1 MNLYERSF
9 ALDNNLQKNP
19 LNGKKIA
26 LFIVYALVAVLLL
39 ITVLSFNDLP
49 SIIEQLETV
58 DYSYVILAALMV
70 VAYLALYPL
79 SLCILAKARKVKA
92 SSGATY
98 CIAMTEHF
106 FNGIT
111 PWATGGQPFQAHSFT
126 KVNVKLSESSGLL
139 LANLVIYM
147 IATNSLS
154 LFGLFFLDVLIENID
169 SWWIPIIFA
178 GYTINFS
185 ILAIM
190 IILGKSKTVR
200 GWLVRFVRF
209 VCKLKVL
216 RKFESKADDLELYFI
231 QVQEA
236 FDDLLKQKK
245 HFFFALLTK
254 ILAHIFYYGASYFII
269 MSFGIPV
276 GPGDFFLIVTGT
288 SFALTAVGF
297 FPTPGASGG
306 VEGSTGQVF
315 KSIILYLTCGVSV
328 SAVVATANGVMLIWR
343 LVSYYFIMLVS
354 LLFYIGLE
362 VYFTKRNNKNKKV

>member
-1 MNLYERSF
+1 M
-9 ALDNNLQKNP
+9 DNNVQKNP

-26 LFIVYALVAVLLL
+26 LFVVYALIAVLLM
-39 ITVLSFNDLP
+39 ITVLSFNDFP
-49 SIIEQLETV
+49 SIMEQLQSVE
-58 DYSYVILAALMV
+58 YSFVLIAALMV
-70 VAYLALYPL
+70 AAYLATYPL
-79 SLCILAKARKVKA
+79 SLCILAKARNVKA
-92 SSGATY
+92 PSKITY
-98 CIAMTEHF
+98 SIAMTEHF

-111 PWATGGQPFQAHSFT
+111 PWATGGQPFQAYSFT
-126 KVNVKLSESSGLL
+126 KVNVKLSESTGLL

-154 LFGLFFLDVLIENID
+154 LFGLFYLDTIIASMD
-169 SWWIPIIFA
+169 SWWLPIVFA

-190 IILGKSKTVR
+190 IILGRSKTVR

-209 VCKLKVL
+209 VCKFKALN
-216 RKFESKADDLELYFI
+216 KFESKADELEIYFV

-236 FDDLLKQKK
+236 FADLLKKKK
-245 HFFFALLTK
+245 HFIFAVLSK
-254 ILAHIFYYGASYFII
+254 ILAHVFYYGASYFII

-276 GPGDFFLIVTGT
+276 EPSHFFLIMTGT

-315 KSIILYLTCGVSV
+315 KSIIIFITGGTTV

-343 LVSYYFIMLVS
+343 LLSYYFIMLVS

-362 VYFTKRNNKNKKV
+362 IYFAKRNKSKSS

>member
-1 MNLYERSF
+1 VNLKEGGI
-9 ALDNNLQKNP
+9 ALDKNTQKNP

-26 LFIVYALVAVLLL
+26 LFIVYAIVAVLLL

-49 SIIEQLETV
+49 SIIEQLKTV
-58 DYSYVILAALMV
+58 NYTYVALAVLMV
-70 VAYLALYPL
+70 AIYLALYPL

-92 SSGATY
+92 STGSTY

-126 KVNVKLSESSGLL
+126 KVNVKLSESTGLL

-147 IATNSLS
+147 IATNGLS
-154 LFGLFFLDVLIENID
+154 LFGLFFLDTLTSSID
-169 SWWIPIIFA
+169 SWWLPIIAA

-190 IILGKSKTVR
+190 IILGRSKTVR

-209 VCKLKVL
+209 VCKFKAL
-216 RKFESKADDLELYFI
+216 RKFESKADELEEYFV
-231 QVQEA
+231 QVQDA
-236 FDDLLKQKK
+236 FADLLKQKK

-254 ILAHIFYYGASYFII
+254 ILAHVFYYGASYFIL
-269 MSFGIPV
+269 MSFGVPV
-276 GPGDFFLIVTGT
+276 DPSHLFLIVTGT

-315 KSIILYLTCGVSV
+315 KSIILYIAGGASV

-343 LVSYYFIMLVS
+343 LLSYYFIMLVS
-354 LLFYIGLE
+354 ILFYIGLE
-362 VYFTKRNNKNKKV
+362 VYFAKRNKINKKV

>member
-1 MNLYERSF
+1 M
-9 ALDNNLQKNP
+9 DNNTQKNP

-26 LFIVYALVAVLLL
+26 LFVVYAVIAVLLL
-39 ITVLSFNDLP
+39 ITVLSFNDFP
-49 SIIEQLETV
+49 SIMKELETV
-58 DYSYVILAALMV
+58 DYSYVVLAVLMV
-70 VAYLALYPL
+70 VIYLAVYPL
-79 SLCILAKARKVKA
+79 SLCILAKARKVNA
-92 SSGATY
+92 PGGTTY

-139 LANLVIYM
+139 LANLVIYL

-154 LFGLFFLDVLIENID
+154 LFGLFFIDVLIENID

-209 VCKLKVL
+209 VCKFKALK
-216 RKFESKADDLELYFI
+216 KFESKADELEEYFV

-236 FDDLLKQKK
+236 FADLIKQKK
-245 HFFFALLTK
+245 YFFYAVLTK
-254 ILAHIFYYGASYFII
+254 ILAHVFYYGASYFII

-276 GPGDFFLIVTGT
+276 EPAHLFVIVTGT

-306 VEGSTGQVF
+306 VEGCTGQVF
-315 KSIILYLTCGVSV
+315 KSIIMYVTCGVSA

-343 LVSYYFIMLVS
+343 LLSYYFIMLVS
-354 LLFYIGLE
+354 LLFYIGLQI
-362 VYFTKRNNKNKKV
+362 YFVRSSKKGKNVN

>member
-1 MNLYERSF
+1 M
-9 ALDNNLQKNP
+9 DNNTQKNP

-26 LFIVYALVAVLLL
+26 LFIVYAIVAVLLL

-49 SIIEQLETV
+49 SIIEQLKTV
-58 DYSYVILAALMV
+58 NYSYVALAVLMV
-70 VAYLALYPL
+70 AVYLVLYPL

-92 SSGATY
+92 STGSTY

-126 KVNVKLSESSGLL
+126 KINCKLSESTGLL

-147 IATNSLS
+147 IATNGLS
-154 LFGLFFLDVLIENID
+154 LFGLFFLDTLTSSID
-169 SWWIPIIFA
+169 SWWLPIIAA

-190 IILGKSKTVR
+190 IILGRSKTVR

-209 VCKLKVL
+209 VCKFKALK
-216 RKFESKADDLELYFI
+216 KFESKADELEEYFV
-231 QVQEA
+231 QVQDA
-236 FDDLLKQKK
+236 FADLLKQKK

-254 ILAHIFYYGASYFII
+254 ILAHVFYYGASYFII
-269 MSFGIPV
+269 MSFGV
-276 GPGDFFLIVTGT
+276 TVNASHLFLIVTGT

-315 KSIILYLTCGVSV
+315 KSIILYIAGGATV

-343 LVSYYFIMLVS
+343 LLSYYFIMLVS
-354 LLFYIGLE
+354 ILFYIGLE
-362 VYFTKRNNKNKKV
+362 VYFARRNKMNKKV

>member
-1 MNLYERSF
+1 MNLKEGGI
-9 ALDNNLQKNP
+9 ALDNNTQKNP

-26 LFIVYALVAVLLL
+26 LFIVYAIVAVLLL

-58 DYSYVILAALMV
+58 NYAYVALAVLMV
-70 VAYLALYPL
+70 AIYLALYPL

-92 SSGATY
+92 STGSTY

-126 KVNVKLSESSGLL
+126 KVNVKLSESTGLL

-147 IATNSLS
+147 IATNGLS
-154 LFGLFFLDVLIENID
+154 LFGLFFLDTLTSSID
-169 SWWIPIIFA
+169 SWWLPIIAA

-190 IILGKSKTVR
+190 IILGRSKTVR

-209 VCKLKVL
+209 VCKFKAL
-216 RKFESKADDLELYFI
+216 RKFESKADDLEEYFV
-231 QVQEA
+231 QVQDA
-236 FDDLLKQKK
+236 FADLLKQKK

-254 ILAHIFYYGASYFII
+254 ILAHVFYYGASYFIL
-269 MSFGIPV
+269 MSFGVPV
-276 GPGDFFLIVTGT
+276 DPSHLFLIVTGT

-315 KSIILYLTCGVSV
+315 KSIILYIAGGASV

-343 LVSYYFIMLVS
+343 LLSYYFIMLVS
-354 LLFYIGLE
+354 ILFYIGLE
-362 VYFTKRNNKNKKV
+362 VYFAKRNKINKKV

>member
-1 MNLYERSF
+1 M
-9 ALDNNLQKNP
+9 DNNAQKNP

-26 LFIVYALVAVLLL
+26 LFVVYAIIAVLLM
-39 ITVLSFNDLP
+39 ITVLSFNDFP
-49 SIIEQLETV
+49 SIVEQLQTV
-58 DYSYVILAALMV
+58 DYSFVVIAALMI
-70 VAYLALYPL
+70 VAYLAVYPL
-79 SLCILAKARKVKA
+79 SLCILAKARNVKA
-92 SSGATY
+92 PSKITY
-98 CIAMTEHF
+98 SIAMTEHF

-111 PWATGGQPFQAHSFT
+111 PWATGGQPFQAYSFT
-126 KVNVKLSESSGLL
+126 KVKVKLSESTGLL

-154 LFGLFFLDVLIENID
+154 LFGLFYLDTLVSSID
-169 SWWIPIIFA
+169 SWWLPIIFA
-178 GYTINFS
+178 GYSINFS

-209 VCKLKVL
+209 VCRLKAL
-216 RKFESKADDLELYFI
+216 RKFESKADELEIYFV

-236 FDDLLKQKK
+236 FADLLKKKK
-245 HFFFALLTK
+245 HFIFAVLSK
-254 ILAHIFYYGASYFII
+254 ILAHVFYYGASYFII
-269 MSFGIPV
+269 MSFGVPV
-276 GPGDFFLIVTGT
+276 EPSHFFLIMTGT

-315 KSIILYLTCGVSV
+315 KSIILFIAGGTTA

-343 LVSYYFIMLVS
+343 LLSYYFIMLVS

-362 VYFTKRNNKNKKV
+362 IYFAKRKKSLNS

>member
-1 MNLYERSF
+1 M
-9 ALDNNLQKNP
+9 DNNVQKNP

-26 LFIVYALVAVLLL
+26 LFVVYALIAVLLM
-39 ITVLSFNDLP
+39 ITVLSFNDFP
-49 SIIEQLETV
+49 SIMEQLQSVE
-58 DYSYVILAALMV
+58 YSFVLIAALMV
-70 VAYLALYPL
+70 VAYLAVYPL
-79 SLCILAKARKVKA
+79 SLCILAKARNVKA
-92 SSGATY
+92 PSKITY
-98 CIAMTEHF
+98 SIAMTEHF

-111 PWATGGQPFQAHSFT
+111 PWATGGQPFQAYSFT
-126 KVNVKLSESSGLL
+126 KVNVKLSESTGLL

-154 LFGLFFLDVLIENID
+154 LFGLFYLDTIIASMD
-169 SWWIPIIFA
+169 SWWLPIVFA

-190 IILGKSKTVR
+190 IILGRSKTVR

-209 VCKLKVL
+209 VCKFKALN
-216 RKFESKADDLELYFI
+216 KFESKADELEIYFV

-236 FDDLLKQKK
+236 FADLLKKKK
-245 HFFFALLTK
+245 HFIFAVLSK
-254 ILAHIFYYGASYFII
+254 ILAHVFYYGASYFII
-269 MSFGIPV
+269 MSFGISVEPSH
-276 GPGDFFLIVTGT
+276 FFLIMTGT

-315 KSIILYLTCGVSV
+315 KSIIIFITGGTTV

-343 LVSYYFIMLVS
+343 LLSYYFIMLVS

-362 VYFTKRNNKNKKV
+362 IYFAKRNKSKSS